1 MRIHVLVK
9 LYCQNSSQGSKLRT
23 LGKELD
29 SGNTA
34 RLDEKLFPLLNKI
47 YSNPPKWRTSAY
59 FSRIR
64 CNEFKYSN
72 KHQVLAIHLI
82 SGDDTIKATV
92 DTLKAIVK
100 ELIELTGLSK
110 FKGARIESSATW
122 DEQTTFKGL
131 DALPEV
137 SITIGNIY

>member
-1 MRIHVLVK
+1 MRIHVLAK
-9 LYCQNSSQGSKLRT
+9 LYCRNSGQGNKLRAM
-23 LGKELD
+23 GKKLD
-29 SGNTA
+29 SGDIA
-34 RLDEKLFPLLNKI
+34 GIDAQLFPLLNKI
-47 YSNPPKWRTSAY
+47 YSNPPKWKTSTY
-59 FSRIR
+59 FRSSR

-72 KHQVLAIHLI
+72 KHELLTIHL
-82 SGDDTIKATV
+82 SSDDDTIKAAV

-100 ELIELTGLSK
+100 EIIELTGLTE